1 MEDGVVTNPT
11 SGTPQGGVISPLL
24 SNIYLSVLDAV
35 WEKRCAHLGVLVRYA
50 DDFVVMCKTKRE
62 VDEAERRVRHVL
74 TRLGLEL
81 HPDKTRKVELSWGQA
96 GFDFL
101 GCHLQKRLSGPIWER
116 EGRRV
121 YFLQR
126 WPSVRAMKRARQRVK
141 ELTPRSRCH
150 ADLREVIAQLNPVL
164 RGWGNYFKTGNA
176 AVKFNQLDS
185 YVWRRLRALRVKR
198 AGSKL
203 HAGQA
208 ERWTSDYFVEGL
220 GLHRLRGTV
229 CYPEAA

>member
-1 MEDGVVTNPT
+1 MEDGVVKNPT

-50 DDFVVMCKTKRE
+50 DDFVVMCRTKRDVE
-62 VDEAERRVRHVL
+62 EAETRVKNVMM
-74 TRLGLEL
+74 RLGLEL
-81 HPDKTRKVELSWGQA
+81 HPDKTRKVDLSWGKE

-101 GCHLQKRLSGPIWER
+101 GCHLRKRLSGAIWER
-116 EGRRV
+116 QGRRV

-126 WPSVRAMKRARQRVK
+126 WPSMRAMKRVKQRVRD
-141 ELTPRSRCH
+141 LTPRSRCH
-150 ADLREVIAQLNPVL
+150 EDLRDIVSQLNPVL
-164 RGWGNYFKTGNA
+164 RGWGEYFRTGNA
-176 AVKFNQLDS
+176 GTRFNQLDS
-185 YVWRRLRALRVKR
+185 YVWQRLRALRVKR

-208 ERWTSDYFVEGL
+208 ERWTRDYFVEGL
-220 GLHRLRGTV
+220 GLHRLLGTV
-229 CYPEAA
+229 RYPEAA